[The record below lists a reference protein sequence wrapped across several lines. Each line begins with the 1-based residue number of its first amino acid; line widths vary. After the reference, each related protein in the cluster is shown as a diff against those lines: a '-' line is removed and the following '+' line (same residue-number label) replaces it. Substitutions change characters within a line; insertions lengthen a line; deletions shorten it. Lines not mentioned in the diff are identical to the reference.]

1 MAQFRTHNPAT
12 GDPLGTYRH
21 LTETDLARVL
31 AESHEAFGEWRT
43 REVKDRAEIVGRIG
57 ELLRARSDELSDRMS
72 AEMGKPRSQAEQ
84 EIELCA
90 AICDYTAA
98 HATEMLAD
106 EHRDLDGGRAL
117 VTHQPQGIIL
127 GIQPFNF
134 PVYQA
139 LRYSVPQ
146 LAAGNTVLL
155 RHAQSITGSAL
166 LLEQLY
172 HDAGVPDAAFRVV
185 IVDHDQ
191 VADIIADRRVRGV
204 TLTGSDSAGRKI
216 AATAG
221 EHLKKTV
228 MELGSND
235 AYLVL
240 ADADLDLA
248 VKTCVAGR
256 TVNNGETCVAIK
268 RMVVHTDVYDDFR
281 DAFVEAMAGL
291 TVGDPFDD
299 DTDVGPMARE
309 DLRDDLHQQVRAS
322 VDAGATLALG
332 GEIPDGPGYFY
343 PPTVLEDVAPGQP
356 AYDDE
361 LFGPVASLIRATSD
375 DDAMRI
381 ANDSRYGLGGGIFSA
396 DEARAVELAREHF
409 DTGMVTIN
417 GYRLAQP
424 NLPFGGVKDSGYG
437 REHGSWG
444 IKEFVNTKTV
454 MVVDQ

>member
-1 MAQFRTHNPAT
+1 MTEFQTINPAN
-12 GDPLGTYRH
+12 GEVLGTYQRLDDDQLEQIIAASH
-21 LTETDLARVL
+21 DAFTEWSQRD
-31 AESHEAFGEWRT
+31 
-43 REVKDRAEIVGRIG
+43 VKERAEVVGRIG
-57 ELLRARSDELSDRMS
+57 DLLRERAGDLADRMS
-72 AEMGKPRSQAEQ
+72 AEMGKLRAQGTQ

-98 HATEMLAD
+98 HAAD
-106 EHRDLDGGRAL
+106 QLQDETRSLDGGRAI

-139 LRYSVPQ
+139 LRFSVPA

-155 RHAQSITGSAL
+155 RHATSITGSGL

-172 HDAGVPDAAFRVV
+172 HDAGVPEAAFRLVLA
-185 IVDHDQ
+185 DHDQ
-191 VADIIADRRVRGV
+191 ISTIIADRRVRGV
-204 TLTGSDSAGRKI
+204 TLTGSDSVGRTI

-235 AYLVL
+235 AYVVL
-240 ADADLDLA
+240 SDADLDLA
-248 VKTCVAGR
+248 VRTCVQGR
-256 TVNNGETCVAIK
+256 IVNNGETCVAAK
-268 RMVVHTDVYDDFR
+268 RMIVHTDLYDDFR
-281 DAFVEAMAGL
+281 DAFVAAMADL

-299 DTDVGPMARE
+299 DTDVGPLARE
-309 DLRDDLHQQVRAS
+309 DLRDDLHEQVRAS
-322 VDAGATLALG
+322 VAAGATVSLG
-332 GEIPDGPGYFY
+332 GEMPDGPGFY
-343 PPTVLEDVAPGQP
+343 YPVTVLEDVAPGQP

-361 LFGPVASLIRATSD
+361 LFGPVASLIRAESD
-375 DDAMRI
+375 EDAMRI

-396 DEARAVELAREHF
+396 DVARAVELARTSF
-409 DTGMVTIN
+409 DTGMVNVN

-437 REHGSWG
+437 REHGGFG

-454 MVVDQ
+454 MVVD